1 MKTALINCNGSPL
14 KKSIFLKLK
23 QKYSPHLIS
32 ADGGTN
38 YLFKIKE
45 MPEFIIGDLDSIKP
59 EVLKFYQKKKITIIK
74 LSRQNDTD
82 LEKALKLCKRLK
94 FELILITGFTGKRF
108 DHTLSNIS
116 NALKF
121 AQDFKK
127 IVMIENE
134 SALQFITGEN
144 EFNSFKNELVS
155 ILCFNPN
162 AKITTKNL
170 KYQLK
175 NETLFFGER
184 ESTSNVSTGK
194 KFQVTVDGGFA
205 VLIRSTKNFLNYD

>member
-1 MKTALINCNGSPL
+1 MKTALVYCNGSPL
-14 KKSIFLKLK
+14 KKSIFQKLK
-23 QKYSPHLIS
+23 KKFSPHLIS

-45 MPEFIIGDLDSIKP
+45 IPEFIIGDLDSIKP
-59 EVLKFYQKKKITIIK
+59 EVLKFYQKKKVKIIK
-74 LSRQNDTD
+74 LSRQSDTD
-82 LEKALKLCKRLK
+82 LEKALKLCKILK
-94 FELILITGFTGKRF
+94 YERILIAGFTGKRF

-134 SALQFITGEN
+134 STLQFITGEN
-144 EFNSFKNELVS
+144 EFNSYKDELVS

-162 AKITTKNL
+162 TKITTKNL
-170 KYQLK
+170 KYPLK

-184 ESTSNVSTGK
+184 ESTSNVSTGE
-194 KFQVTVDGGFA
+194 KFQITVEGGFA
-205 VLIRSTKNFLNYD
+205 VLIRSTKNFLKYD

>member
-1 MKTALINCNGSPL
+1 MKTALVYCNGSPL
-14 KKSIFLKLK
+14 KKSIFQKVK

-38 YLFKIKE
+38 YLFKVQEI
-45 MPEFIIGDLDSIKP
+45 PEFIIGDLDSIQP
-59 EVLKFYQKKKITIIK
+59 EVLKFYQKRNVKIIK

-94 FELILITGFTGKRF
+94 YDVILIAGFTGKRF

-121 AQDFKK
+121 ARDFK
-127 IVMIENE
+127 IFMIENE
-134 SALQFITGEN
+134 STLQFITGEN
-144 EFNSFKNELVS
+144 EFKSFNNELVS
-155 ILCFNPN
+155 ILCFSPG

-170 KYQLK
+170 KYPLK

-184 ESTSNVSTGK
+184 ESTSNVSIGE
-194 KFQVTVDGGFA
+194 KFQVKVDGGFA
-205 VLIRSTKNFLNYD
+205 VLIRSTKNFLKYD